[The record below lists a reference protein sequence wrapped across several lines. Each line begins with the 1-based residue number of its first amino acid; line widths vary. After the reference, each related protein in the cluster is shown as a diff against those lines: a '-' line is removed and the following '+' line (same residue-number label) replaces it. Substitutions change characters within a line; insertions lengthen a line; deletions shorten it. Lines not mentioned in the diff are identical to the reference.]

1 MKFLTSGK
9 VKDVYELEHNLL
21 LFKFSNRVSAYDVK
35 FKDEI
40 PKKGEVLCKFAE
52 YWFNK
57 LDIPNHFVERRS
69 DTEIVVKRINM
80 LPIECVVRGYFY
92 GSLVSRWKDGKFS
105 LENGVQTDLA
115 AKLPSPIFDPTKE
128 KQSLFVLDRVTLQNT
143 GGQPLT
149 NITID
154 YGDGD
159 KDIIPTLKPGKTI
172 ILSPP
177 EGNSLQF
184 VGVTADGG
192 IDVYKAYREPIAMP
206 GMMGS

>member
-1 MKFLTSGK
+1 MTLPAKSKTDISSHKNILIGSGIGGAAAIIIL
-9 VKDVYELEHNLL
+9 VITVA
-21 LFKFSNRVSAYDVK
+21 FPASNTTGDNSIMV
-35 FKDEI
+35 
-40 PKKGEVLCKFAE
+40 
-52 YWFNK
+52 
-57 LDIPNHFVERRS
+57 
-69 DTEIVVKRINM
+69 
-80 LPIECVVRGYFY
+80 
-92 GSLVSRWKDGKFS
+92 
-105 LENGVQTDLA
+105 
-115 AKLPSPIFDPTKE
+115 DPTKE
-128 KQSLFVLDRVTLQNT
+128 KQSLFVLARVTLQNT

-184 VGVTADGG
+184 VRVTADGG
-192 IDVYKAYREPIAMP
+192 VDVYKAYREPIAMP